1 MRNSFTLYS
10 KYYDS
15 LYKNKNYL
23 KEVNHYLKISKKY
36 KSKKIKN
43 IVDIGCGTGVHSF
56 LLAKKSYNLLGID
69 KSQNMLN
76 IAISKKKKLS
86 KKLKINFKKLDILK
100 QEINFKKKFDAIFLF
115 FHVFSYFL
123 NNKDINFFFKQCHKN
138 LSNNGLIILD
148 FWNKDSVEKLK
159 LNNTFKKFQLK
170 KNIFFRE
177 IKLLRKNKSI
187 VEMRLSIL
195 NYKKK
200 ILFNEVHKMRY
211 FSKFEIENYAKKYFK
226 VVASY
231 EYLKLKK
238 ISNSNWTGVLVL
250 EKK

>member
-76 IAISKKKKLS
+76 IAISKKKK
-86 KKLKINFKKLDILK
+86 
-100 QEINFKKKFDAIFLF
+100 
-115 FHVFSYFL
+115 
-123 NNKDINFFFKQCHKN
+123 
-138 LSNNGLIILD
+138 
-148 FWNKDSVEKLK
+148 
-159 LNNTFKKFQLK
+159 TFKKV
-170 KNIFFRE
+170 
-177 IKLLRKNKSI
+177 KNK
-187 VEMRLSIL
+187 
-195 NYKKK
+195 
-200 ILFNEVHKMRY
+200 F
-211 FSKFEIENYAKKYFK
+211 
-226 VVASY
+226 
-231 EYLKLKK
+231 
-238 ISNSNWTGVLVL
+238 
-250 EKK
+250 